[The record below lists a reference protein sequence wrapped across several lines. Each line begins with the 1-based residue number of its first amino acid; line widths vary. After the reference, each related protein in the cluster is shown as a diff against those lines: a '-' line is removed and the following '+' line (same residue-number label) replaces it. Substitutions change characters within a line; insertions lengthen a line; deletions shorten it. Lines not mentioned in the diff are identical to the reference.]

1 MTALLNQAFN
11 QAKSLTEGEQN
22 AIAMIILEAL
32 EDEARWE
39 KAFSKSHDVLTK
51 LAKEAMEEDA
61 RGETV
66 ELNPDSL

>member
-1 MTALLNQAFN
+1 MTALLNRAFN
-11 QAKSLTEGEQN
+11 QAMSLTKAEQN
-22 AIAMIILEAL
+22 AIAIIILEEL

-39 KAFSKSHDVLTK
+39 KAFSKSHDVLAK

-66 ELNPDSL
+66 ELDPDSL